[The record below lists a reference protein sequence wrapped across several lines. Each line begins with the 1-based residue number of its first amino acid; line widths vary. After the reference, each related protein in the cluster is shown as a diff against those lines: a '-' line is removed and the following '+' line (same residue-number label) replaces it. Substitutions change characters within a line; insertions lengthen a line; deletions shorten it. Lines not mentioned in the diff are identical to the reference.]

1 MKKIKL
7 VSFAAAALLAVA
19 PVAASS
25 VVANAASSVPVTVSG
40 NSDGDSLR
48 TNGVRA
54 INLSLLVNNIDSIK
68 DGANASSLNV
78 TLNSNLGM
86 PKVNGKVQVYKA
98 SDVSNGSLKS
108 GAQAVNTLQKGQSYV
123 VVATNVSLSGLGNS
137 EEYSINGGSTVKS
150 DQYGNITNGVT
161 VISKEF
167 TTLDTSLSGTPYFVQ
182 GNNSV
187 SSGSINLAQN
197 ENSVSGIVS
206 EIENNYKVRIDGTA
220 KADWAHLEQDV
231 RNSLSSASISVNSD
245 GTFTAPASS
254 FSVTAT
260 ALATNGRTATLHVTV
275 NPYRG
280 TADYSANPVITYNG
294 TKYNHSQTISL
305 ASNASFATI
314 PVNGTVDTSAIQRAF
329 TAQFSTS
336 NTVGLSVN
344 VDTSKVNTSKRGT
357 YPVTVSATNA
367 NGHTTTLTFN
377 IHVGSSNDKTVATK
391 SGAAA
396 PIYSLNGN
404 TLTRVGTVAN
414 GSTVTAQREITING
428 TSYTYIGNGH
438 YIATHNI
445 NGTYAKKTTTKKP
458 STSSNQT
465 VRKTVMHNAAVYN
478 NKGKWTKK
486 VYKTNQ
492 VLTLNAKK
500 VTINGKSYYKVTG
513 ENEYINPGNI
523 DGNVRVLKHASFIYA
538 TSNRRASKKLLKKGT
553 KLRTYGSTYKFRNGK
568 TYYKIGKGLQFVR
581 ASSF

>member
-19 PVAASS
+19 PVAASP

-40 NSDGDSLR
+40 NNNSSSTATEQD
-48 TNGVRA
+48 
-54 INLSLLVNNIDSIK
+54 INVSLLVNNVSSIQ

-78 TLNSNLGM
+78 TLNSNVGT
-86 PKVNGKVQVYKA
+86 PKVNGKVQVYEYDTNTKKT
-98 SDVSNGSLKS
+98 VGS
-108 GAQAVNTLQKGQSYV
+108 AVDKLQKGKTYV
-123 VVATNVSLSGLGNS
+123 VVADNVTLSGLADS
-137 EEYSINGGSTVKS
+137 KSYKVNGTSKTSTT
-150 DQYGNITNGVT
+150 YGNITDGFTVT
-161 VISKEF
+161 SAPF
-167 TTLDTSLSGTPYFVQ
+167 TTLDSSLTGTPYFVH
-182 GNNSV
+182 NNSSV
-187 SSGSINLAQN
+187 TSGSVTLAN
-197 ENSVSGIVS
+197 GENSVSGIVS
-206 EIENNYKVRIDGTA
+206 EIEKNFQVSVDGSA
-220 KADWAHLEQDV
+220 KANWTNLEQDV
-231 RNSLSSASISVNSD
+231 RNSLSNASISVNSN

-254 FSVTAT
+254 FTVTAHAT
-260 ALATNGRTATLHVTV
+260 ATNGRTATLQVTV

-280 TADYSANPVITYNG
+280 AADYSANPVITYNG

-414 GSTVTAQREITING
+414 GSTVTAQREITIKG

-458 STSSNQT
+458 STSSTKT